1 VSDYGTFKE
10 QGETIR
16 GIADH
21 LAREQGKEQRDV
33 WEEAEELFRVQ
44 FNTEILPPRSQEI
57 AERMAD

>member
-1 VSDYGTFKE
+1 VGDYGSREE

-33 WEEAEELFRVQ
+33 WEEACALFRVQ
-44 FNTEILPPRSQEI
+44 FSTEVLPPANREA
-57 AERMAD
+57 AERRTD

>member
-1 VSDYGTFKE
+1 VSGYGSREE

-33 WEEAEELFRVQ
+33 WEEAKELFRVQ
-44 FNTEILPPRSQEI
+44 FNTKILPLESTE
-57 AERMAD
+57 